1 MAILSMAVLVLYA
14 LVLVNGA
21 IRVFTKAGTS

>member
-1 MAILSMAVLVLYA
+1 MAVLVLYA
-14 LVLVNGA
+14 LVFVNGA